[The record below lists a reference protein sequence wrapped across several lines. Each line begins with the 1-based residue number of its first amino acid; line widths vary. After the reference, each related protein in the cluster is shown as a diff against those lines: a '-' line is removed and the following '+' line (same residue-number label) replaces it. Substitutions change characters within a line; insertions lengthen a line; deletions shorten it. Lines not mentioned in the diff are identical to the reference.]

1 MFLSYFSSQLPCNEL
16 ARFNSS
22 YFAIPCLEQ
31 KCTLFP
37 LILLDVSL
45 KHHLT
50 LQPHWPC
57 LKIFFITLTP
67 QSILVRI
74 VF

>member
-31 KCTLFP
+31 KCTFFP

-50 LQPHWPC
+50 LQP
-57 LKIFFITLTP
+57 
-67 QSILVRI
+67 Q
-74 VF
+74 